1 MGTSASNGGPKGSP
15 PLLPDWYNPSQ
26 SDEDNQETPQ
36 DGNDDS
42 GENNDSPG
50 QNNQNTPTTEPD
62 HTNNSSKWGQ
72 SKGALTRLSNSRSG
86 SSVKKAGRKYV
97 NSLGGSRGAT
107 RAAAQGRITGS
118 NYANFL
124 GNLASGG
131 ISGALQNLGL
141 ENFVGKSSE
150 EICIAIADAIAPI
163 GTTNDEAI
171 SRDALISTLDSL
183 YNRIQENGNDFTDI
197 DSLSID
203 QIKETLIDFV
213 SNFVFNKWM
222 YELGNAVEKGSVT
235 ESEAINLENEVK
247 DLIYTETF
255 EHYRD
260 IPVETFNI
268 RDQAN
273 EVMIDDIFQTAYST
287 LEQ

>member
-15 PLLPDWYNPSQ
+15 PLLPDWYNPQ

-36 DGNDDS
+36 DGSDDS

-50 QNNQNTPTTEPD
+50 QNNQNAPTTEPD

-183 YNRIQENGNDFTDI
+183 YNRIQENGNNFTDI
-197 DSLSID
+197 DTLSID

-235 ESEAINLENEVK
+235 ESEAINLENEVN